1 MTKTVLVTGASS
13 GFGEACVKTYAL
25 QGYKV
30 VMGARNLSRLT
41 DINRQLPDP
50 SNTVFAPLDVRDK
63 TSIEHFFDAIPE
75 PFRDI
80 DILVNNAGLALGVEP
95 AQDADWDD
103 WETMIDTNI
112 KGLARITRKV
122 LPEMVARNSGHIVN
136 IGSMAASWPYP
147 GGNAYGASKAFVQ
160 QFSRGLRSDV
170 LGKQIRITNIE
181 PGLANTNF
189 SKVRLKGDQEKADD
203 VYQNTQP
210 LVAEDIANI
219 VHWVTSVPAHVN
231 INNLE
236 VMPTCQAWGPL
247 MISRDMMTENV

>member
-13 GFGEACVKTYAL
+13 GFGEACVNTYAQ

-30 VMGARNLSRLT
+30 VMGSRNIAKL
-41 DINRQLPDP
+41 IEIHAHLPDP
-50 SNTVFAPLDVRDK
+50 GKVAFAPLDVRVKD
-63 TSIEHFFDAIPE
+63 SINHFFDALPE
-75 PFRDI
+75 GFRDI

-95 AQDADWDD
+95 AQEADWDD

-122 LPEMVARNSGHIVN
+122 LPEMVARNRGHIVN
-136 IGSMAASWPYP
+136 IGSMAASWAYP
-147 GGNAYGASKAFVQ
+147 GGNAYGATKAFVQ

-170 LGKQIRITNIE
+170 LGKQIRVTNIE

-189 SKVRLKGDQEKADD
+189 SKVRLKGDQQKADD
-203 VYQNTQP
+203 VYENTQP

-247 MISRDMMTENV
+247 IINREMMSEDE